1 MAKVKNPLNSAEA
14 RGGISGLV
22 YNTWRGIS
30 TVKVGTSP
38 TGQGT
43 AKRLIA
49 QGLMT
54 NVSKLWA
61 GITQAQR
68 DAWNAYA
75 LVHLM
80 PDWTGNNKRLTGMN
94 WFCMCN
100 IHLTRLGIA
109 TISDAPEIAP
119 PAAPSGVVLA
129 PTGGNLTIAH
139 TTPATTAE
147 WLDLHIVGPHSPG
160 EIGKLEMAKFLTATL
175 STVTVA
181 SIIVT
186 SAAAGRYTVFA
197 KAINAA
203 TGLPGPYVS
212 SFTIAP

>member
-43 AKRLIA
+43 ARRLIA

-54 NVSKLWA
+54 TVSKLWA

-94 WFCMCN
+94 WFTMCN
-100 IHLTRLGIA
+100 VHLVRLGIA

-119 PAAPSGVVLA
+119 PAAPSGVILA
-129 PTGGNLTIAH
+129 PLTGGLTLAR
-139 TTPATTAE
+139 TTPNTTAE
-147 WLDLHIVGPHSPG
+147 WLDVFLVGPKSAG
-160 EIGKLEMAKFLTATL
+160 EVGKLEMAKWHYATI
-175 STVTVA
+175 SSATFPYAIVA
-181 SIIVT
+181 A
-186 SAAAGRYTVFA
+186 AAAGRYTAFV
-197 KAINAA
+197 KAINTA